1 MKVNSTTCE
10 MQLRNY
16 CEQALTEA
24 SALRRCA
31 GVALTLAV
39 CLALGKNAFLEAP
52 GKPTGHSIPDGRH
65 HSRRRLFELGAGAL
79 LFPAEGAKALGV
91 AFDYRALDEI
101 QEPTRKPVGDVTSE
115 KAQKAIGLIK
125 ECREKIKSLL
135 TKFTANPEVDF
146 TPYFDTQPDKIRA
159 AMDDIYDLLDQDTR
173 PDAER
178 VGRIMLAARYN
189 IIGASSGVNNMKP
202 DINRLVPEEQVKY
215 NNKMVDFLRAA
226 DRLLKYVS

>member
-1 MKVNSTTCE
+1 MTAERYKTG
-10 MQLRNY
+10 R
-16 CEQALTEA
+16 
-24 SALRRCA
+24 RRCA

-39 CLALGKNAFLEAP
+39 CLALGENAFLEAP
-52 GKPTGHSIPDGRH
+52 GRSIADGRH

-159 AMDDIYDLLDQDTR
+159 AMDDIYDLLDQDSR

>member
-1 MKVNSTTCE
+1 MD
-10 MQLRNY
+10 MQRY
-16 CEQALTEA
+16 KTGR
-24 SALRRCA
+24 RRCA
-31 GVALTLAV
+31 GVALTLAA
-39 CLALGKNAFLEAP
+39 CLALGNNAFLEAA
-52 GKPTGHSIPDGRH
+52 GKPTGRPIGDGRH

-79 LFPAEGAKALGV
+79 LFPAEGAHALGV
-91 AFDYRALDEI
+91 AFDYRTLDEI

-146 TPYFDTQPDKIRA
+146 TPYFEPQPDKIRA
-159 AMDDIYDLLDQDTR
+159 ALDDIYDLLDQDTR

>member
-1 MKVNSTTCE
+1 M
-10 MQLRNY
+10 
-16 CEQALTEA
+16 
-24 SALRRCA
+24 
-31 GVALTLAV
+31 
-39 CLALGKNAFLEAP
+39 
-52 GKPTGHSIPDGRH
+52 
-65 HSRRRLFELGAGAL
+65 
-79 LFPAEGAKALGV
+79 
-91 AFDYRALDEI
+91 
-101 QEPTRKPVGDVTSE
+101 GDVTSE